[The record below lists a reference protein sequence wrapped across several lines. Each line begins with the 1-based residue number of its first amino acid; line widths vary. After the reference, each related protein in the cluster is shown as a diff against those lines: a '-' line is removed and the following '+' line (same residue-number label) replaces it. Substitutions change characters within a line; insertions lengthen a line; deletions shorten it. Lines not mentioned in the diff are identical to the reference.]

1 MKVTEPEV
9 TQQYTAL
16 YRATIQEAVGAS
28 ADLMTRLIA
37 HVRVVLREQEDRAME
52 LRERDRLTDSRR
64 RLNQFEPMLCARFA
78 EELQTAF
85 QRMASVERALPAPP
99 QALQFD
105 QLAAMDEA
113 QLSQRVSSARVQ
125 HAVQLAADAEL
136 AELNRLICAMLGL
149 AAVRLEHNPLRPAV
163 YAEAVTA
170 ALTHLPVPTNV
181 RQTWIGLMS
190 GALGQELSAYYRH
203 LCSQLRARGVGAGT
217 AADSALPVSGATV
230 PAAGQP
236 RPVLTL
242 ERLRAL
248 LADAPFDAHGAA
260 KQRHMHPAAAPDV
273 SGFVLAEP
281 GPTTFRA
288 TVPAA
293 FEAVREMKQ
302 LDQIVQRVEDRKAA
316 AAQAPGATPPL
327 GENLRRSAHGPDQTL
342 GVEVVSMMVDNIT
355 HDTRLL
361 APVRHLI
368 GELEPALLQ
377 LALVDPRF
385 FSHRQHPARRLL
397 HEITHRSIAFESVD
411 SRGFSGFMEP
421 LREAVAPLASAGIE
435 TAEPFDRVLTQLVE
449 RWDDPGAKEK
459 RQLAKAIKALQKA
472 EQRKALAAV
481 IMTDIHAR
489 KDAALVPDAVLDFLC
504 GPWAQVIAHAR
515 MTDKSGADDP
525 GHFAQLIEGLMWS
538 AQPHLTRNKV
548 PTLTRLVPQLLNRL
562 REGLATI
569 DYPPHKT
576 SGFFEVLMHLHQRGF
591 KPDTGTAAAPLT
603 HKPRD
608 AASKAAHLSGSDSL
622 WVAPLEARASGFIDL
637 SSEVPPLPAR
647 NALDELVVGSWVLL
661 MAEGSWTRTRLSWT
675 SPNATLLL
683 FTDALGYMQSL
694 TRRSCEQLFAASQL
708 QVISVNPV
716 EDALD
721 AVAAAALHNSVD
733 IRL

>member
-9 TQQYTAL
+9 SQQYTAL
-16 YRATIQEAVGAS
+16 YRATIQEAVGES
-28 ADLMTRLIA
+28 ADLMTRLVA
-37 HVRVVLREQEDRAME
+37 HVRDVLRKQEGLAME

-64 RLNQFEPMLCARFA
+64 RLNQCEPVLCARFA

-85 QRMASVERALPAPP
+85 QRMASVERALPGHSRS
-99 QALQFD
+99 LQFD
-105 QLAAMDEA
+105 QLAAMDDAELA
-113 QLSQRVSSARVQ
+113 QRVSSARVQ

-170 ALTHLPVPTNV
+170 ALTHLPVPTTV
-181 RQTWIGLMS
+181 RQTWISLMS

-203 LCSQLRARGVGAGT
+203 LCTHLRARGVGPGT
-217 AADSALPVSGATV
+217 AADRTLPVSGVSV
-230 PAAGQP
+230 PAAVP
-236 RPVLTL
+236 PPPVLTL
-242 ERLRAL
+242 EKLRAL
-248 LADAPFDAHGAA
+248 LADASFDEQDAA
-260 KQRHMHPAAAPDV
+260 TQRYMHPAAAPDE
-273 SGFVLAEP
+273 SGFAAAEP
-281 GPTTFRA
+281 GPTGFRA

-302 LDQIVQRVEDRKAA
+302 LDQVVQRVEGRKAA
-316 AAQAPGATPPL
+316 AAQTPDAPPL
-327 GENLRRSAHGPDQTL
+327 LRETLRRSANGLDQTL
-342 GVEVVSMMVDNIT
+342 GVEVVTMMVDNIT

-361 APVRHLI
+361 APVRQLVS
-368 GELEPALLQ
+368 ELEPALLQ

-421 LREAVAPLASAGIE
+421 LREAVAPLAAAGID
-435 TAEPFDRVLTQLVE
+435 TAESFDKVLGHLVE
-449 RWDDPGAKEK
+449 LWDEPGAKEK

-472 EQRKALAAV
+472 EQRKALATI
-481 IMTDIHAR
+481 IMADIHAR
-489 KDAALVPDAVLDFLC
+489 EDAALVPDAVLDFLC

-538 AQPHLTRNKV
+538 AQPHLTHKKV

-591 KPDTGTAAAPLT
+591 KPEAGTPATPVTNKQPSAASAAALFG
-603 HKPRD
+603 D
-608 AASKAAHLSGSDSL
+608 NDSL

-637 SSEVPPLPAR
+637 STDAPPLPER
-647 NALDELVVGSWVLL
+647 NALDELAVGSWVAL
-661 MAEGSWTRTRLSWT
+661 MAEGSWTRTQLSWT

-694 TRRSCEQLFAASQL
+694 TRRSCEQLFAAGQL
-708 QVISVNPV
+708 QVISVDPV

-721 AVAAAALHNSVD
+721 AVAAAAMHNSVD
-733 IRL
+733 IRF